1 MRITIALVLLFGLC
15 ACKVGPNYKR
25 PAVALPDQYRGLAPS
40 ASPQP
45 QPSTPNFAEMKW
57 WTVFQD
63 KVLEDLIREALTN
76 NYDLRIA
83 ATRILQAKAQ
93 LGITRADQ
101 FPSVEATGA
110 IQNVRNQ
117 LFQNAPTFD
126 SIGLQASYI
135 VDFWGQF
142 RRATEASRANLVA
155 TEYRAG
161 GGANNPDLE
170 RSKQLLSIAAVRR
183 ATGVLEGDFESGP
196 GDAEDQH
203 HKVQRW

>member
-1 MRITIALVLLFGLC
+1 MRITIALVLLFALC

-25 PAVALPDQYRGLAPS
+25 PAVAIPDQYRGLAPS

-45 QPSTPNFAEMKW
+45 RPSTPNFAEMKW

-126 SIGLQASYI
+126 SIGLQAS
-135 VDFWGQF
+135 
-142 RRATEASRANLVA
+142 
-155 TEYRAG
+155 
-161 GGANNPDLE
+161 
-170 RSKQLLSIAAVRR
+170 
-183 ATGVLEGDFESGP
+183 
-196 GDAEDQH
+196 
-203 HKVQRW
+203 